1 MAKNKGYV
9 RRTESSD
16 SAAAA
21 SVVREAVA
29 PKQYDLLFGK
39 RNYVFMLAGLGLIFL
54 GLFLMSG
61 GHMPS
66 REVWDESLIYSP
78 VRITLAPIIILAG
91 LGCNVYAIF
100 AKK

>member
-9 RRTESSD
+9 RRTESTET
-16 SAAAA
+16 AAAG
-21 SVVREAVA
+21 SVVRENIPAT
-29 PKQYDLLFGK
+29 QYDLLFGK
-39 RNYVFMLAGLGLIFL
+39 KNYVLMLTGLGLIFL

-66 REVWDESLIYSP
+66 PDVWDESIIYSP
-78 VRITLAPIIILAG
+78 VRITLAPIVILAG